1 MARYRVMIT
10 GKGYEAMADL
20 VRRYGIGVARHTVSK
35 RGDDLYRIQAHASGP
50 QITTLTRA
58 GYEVRRIEDVDQAG
72 KRRQAEARA
81 AAAKMTA
88 ATVGVTP
95 LSRYRTVTEVE
106 SALAAAAAP
115 PHAPF
120 AELITL
126 PEQTWE
132 KRRCHAIKI
141 GKDDG
146 AQRVGVYI
154 LGGVHARE
162 WGSPDICM
170 HFIEQVTEAFR
181 TNTGL
186 TFGGKTFSAAK
197 IQQLVDEK
205 DIYVFPQANP
215 DGRFYSMTKDAMW
228 RKNRRPAP
236 AAKPKCMGVDINR
249 NYDFLWNYPRY
260 FDPTAPIQ
268 NSLEPC
274 SDVYIGPSPFSEP
287 ETRNAVWM
295 FEAFPDIK
303 YFVDVH
309 SYSEDILYNWGDDVN
324 QTTDPKMSFQNQAY
338 DRKRGIATDTTYKE
352 YMAAPDKRAI
362 IKLAKRMQAAIA
374 AVRGR
379 VYTVEQS
386 LSLYPTAGTS
396 DDYAFSR
403 FITDKT
409 KSKVYS
415 YTIEWGSQNNSTPF
429 HPPYPEMRNIIAEVT
444 AGLLEFCLRAG
455 T

>member
-1 MARYRVMIT
+1 MPRYRVTIA
-10 GKGYEAMADL
+10 GRGYEAMADL
-20 VRRYGIGVARHTVSK
+20 VRKYGIGVARHTVSK
-35 RGDDLYRIQAHASGP
+35 RGADLYRIQAHATGA

-58 GYEVRRIEDVDQAG
+58 GYDVRRIEDVDRAG
-72 KRRQAEARA
+72 KRRQAEAHV
-81 AAAKMTA
+81 AAAKTMA
-88 ATVGVTP
+88 PIVGVAP
-95 LSRYRTVTEVE
+95 LDRYRTVPEVE

-132 KRRCHAIKI
+132 KRRCRAIKI
-141 GKDDG
+141 GRDDG
-146 AQRVGVYI
+146 AQRVGIYI

-170 HFIEQVTEAFR
+170 HFVEQVTEAFR

-186 TFGGKTFSAAK
+186 TFGQKTFSAAK

-215 DGRFYSMTKDAMW
+215 DGRLYSMTKDAMW

-236 AAKPKCMGVDINR
+236 AKKAKCIGVDINR
-249 NYDFLWNYPRY
+249 NYDFLWNFPRH
-260 FDPTAPIQ
+260 FSPKAPIA
-268 NSLEPC
+268 NSLDSCNET
-274 SDVYIGPSPFSEP
+274 YIGPSPFSEP
-287 ETRNAVWM
+287 ETRNAAWM

-324 QTTDPKMSFQNQAY
+324 QTTNPTMNFRNAAY
-338 DRKRGIATDTTYKE
+338 DGKRGIETDTAYRE
-352 YMAAPDKRAI
+352 YMPVPDKRAI
-362 IKLAKRMQAAIA
+362 VKLANRMQAAIA

-379 VYTVEQS
+379 VYKVEQS

-409 KSKVYS
+409 KAKVYS
-415 YTIEWGSQNNSTPF
+415 YTIEWGSPNNSTPF
-429 HPPYPEMRNIIAEVT
+429 HPAYPEMRNIIGEVT
-444 AGLLEFCLRAG
+444 AGLVEFCIRAG